1 MAGQADSG
9 RTQTEEH
16 TVKMVDNYLPGFEM
30 KNQMETAPAKK
41 IEEQIDAVCRDIAA
55 RKNNA
60 PSVGFVQKIGMAL
73 VRNTMGRVVLKDTAA
88 QHYIVTDACIRCGI
102 CAKVCAANNITVTDQ
117 MRFSDHCEDCYA
129 CLHACPKNA
138 LHMKTERSAVR
149 FRNEHVT
156 LKEII
161 AANE

>member
-1 MAGQADSG
+1 
-9 RTQTEEH
+9 
-16 TVKMVDNYLPGFEM
+16 
-30 KNQMETAPAKK
+30 
-41 IEEQIDAVCRDIAA
+41 
-55 RKNNA
+55 
-60 PSVGFVQKIGMAL
+60 MAL
-73 VRNTMGRVVLKDTAA
+73 VRNTMGRVVLKVTAA

-102 CAKVCAANNITVTDQ
+102 CAKVCLANNITVTDQ
-117 MRFSDHCEDCYA
+117 VRFSDHCEDCYA

-138 LHMKTERSAVR
+138 LHMKNERSAVR